1 METSPITWERCG
13 RWSLIIA
20 TVCCR
25 SFAQS
30 CLTLRFHRLRR
41 AMLSCPSLSAGVC
54 SNSCQ
59 LSWWCHPTISPSI
72 TPFSSYHQ
80 SFPASGSFLMSRPF
94 ASGGQ
99 SIGASVSVLPMNVQG
114 WFPLGLTGSIS
125 LLSKESSRV
134 FSSTTIWKQFFSIQP
149 SSCSN
154 SHIHTCLV
162 EKS

>member
-114 WFPLGLTGSIS
+114 WFPLGLIGLVLQSKGLSTAPQFESIN
-125 LLSKESSRV
+125 SSA
-134 FSSTTIWKQFFSIQP
+134 QP
-149 SSCSN
+149 SLWSN
-154 SHIHTCLV
+154 SYIHTWLV
-162 EKS
+162 EKP